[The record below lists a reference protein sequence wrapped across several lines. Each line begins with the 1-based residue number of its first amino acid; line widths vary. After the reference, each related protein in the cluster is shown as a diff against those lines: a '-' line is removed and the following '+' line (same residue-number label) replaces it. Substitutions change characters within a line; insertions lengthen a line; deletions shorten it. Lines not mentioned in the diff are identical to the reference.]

1 MDSINALPRL
11 IRLLCKPSCSRLGS
25 IHSKADPH
33 ARTHRRYLALA
44 TVAFAVMQALFTPQC
59 IALESVEV
67 FTDTAMFPVTTGNI
81 KTTGIGSQITIHDL
95 SARKRLLDEISQGL
109 PSDPAQAKDIA
120 LARLNAGD
128 FRQRL
133 VAAEVDAALAT
144 QYGIV
149 KLPAIVFDRGAAV
162 AYGLTDVGQA
172 IELYRRWQGAVR

>member
-11 IRLLCKPSCSRLGS
+11 IRLLCKQSCSRLGS
-25 IHSKADPH
+25 IHSKTDPH
-33 ARTHRRYLALA
+33 ARTHGRLSALTMVVFGLLSALLA
-44 TVAFAVMQALFTPQC
+44 QPS

-67 FTDTAMFPVTTGNI
+67 FTDPAMFPVVTGNI
-81 KTTGIGSQITIHDL
+81 TTTGAGSQIIIHDL

-109 PSDPAQAKDIA
+109 PSDPAQAKTLA
-120 LARLNAGD
+120 MARLNAGD

-172 IELYRRWQGAVR
+172 FELYRRWQGAVR

>member
-11 IRLLCKPSCSRLGS
+11 IRLLCKQSCSRLGS
-25 IHSKADPH
+25 IHSKTDPH
-33 ARTHRRYLALA
+33 ARTHGWLSALTMVVFGLLSALLA
-44 TVAFAVMQALFTPQC
+44 PPS

-67 FTDTAMFPVTTGNI
+67 FTDPAMFPVVTGNL
-81 KTTGIGSQITIHDL
+81 TTADTSSQIIIHDL

-109 PSDPAQAKDIA
+109 PSDPAQAKTLA
-120 LARLNAGD
+120 LVRLNAGD

-149 KLPAIVFDRGAAV
+149 KLPAIVFGRGAAV

>member
-1 MDSINALPRL
+1 MVVFGLLSALLAP
-11 IRLLCKPSCSRLGS
+11 PS
-25 IHSKADPH
+25 
-33 ARTHRRYLALA
+33 
-44 TVAFAVMQALFTPQC
+44 

-67 FTDTAMFPVTTGNI
+67 FTDPAMFPVVTGNI
-81 KTTGIGSQITIHDL
+81 TTTGAGSQIIIHDL

-109 PSDPAQAKDIA
+109 PSDPAHAKDMA
-120 LARLNAGD
+120 MARLNAGG

-133 VAAEVDAALAT
+133 VAAEVDAALTA

-172 IELYRRWQGAVR
+172 IELYRRWQGVAR